1 MAFLD
6 ELDDLDFGSLLGGSF
21 RATPEHFTASQDIE
35 NLAATGAIS
44 AQEADFRKAR
54 NLIGTGFSPPLAAA
68 GAYPYQIGQ
77 EVLRDVRDQGISG
90 SALLPFS
97 SGIGSG
103 LRRGAQAGWDN
114 LRGIGAGIYDRIH
127 GSAVPSGINQA
138 QLDQEMSIS
147 NPNARLLASV
157 GPLPSGMLSSAGQ
170 PPPSQNV
177 GWDTGVISNVPG
189 AAQQAAALNAQAQS
203 RVSPPPPQ
211 LRPPLSPPDI
221 SQYWPPG
228 GDSIKPEIPTLGPEM
243 IFDPPPDW
251 RPSTDHEFNVAQREK
266 TKARLATDRA
276 KTKKHYAKLRAQGAS
291 PKTIAKAK
299 AKSKAR
305 SAKIKGQSVRR
316 KTMS

>member
-1 MAFLD
+1 MAWINGQWVEDKPGFGGMLGGFGGQPRFAEGYTGNTSLD
-6 ELDDLDFGSLLGGSF
+6 VIGRPMPFPDFGRGGGVGDP
-21 RATPEHFTASQDIE
+21 TPQNPFQRPIYGQGPQMQPS
-35 NLAATGAIS
+35 
-44 AQEADFRKAR
+44 
-54 NLIGTGFSPPLAAA
+54 
-68 GAYPYQIGQ
+68 PYQPTQ
-77 EVLRDVRDQGISG
+77 W
-90 SALLPFS
+90 
-97 SGIGSG
+97 
-103 LRRGAQAGWDN
+103 AG
-114 LRGIGAGIYDRIH
+114 
-127 GSAVPSGINQA
+127 
-138 QLDQEMSIS
+138 
-147 NPNARLLASV
+147 PNATYPNWNDPA
-157 GPLPSGMLSSAGQ
+157 GPFANDVAIMNVGQ

-177 GWDTGVISNVPG
+177 GWNTGAISNVPG
-189 AAQQAAALNAQAQS
+189 AAQRAAAARAAALNAQAQS

-211 LRPPLSPPDI
+211 LRPPLSPPDV

-228 GDSIKPEIPTLGPEM
+228 GDSIKPEIPTLGPEL

-251 RPSTDHEFNVAQREK
+251 RPSTDHEFNVMQREK